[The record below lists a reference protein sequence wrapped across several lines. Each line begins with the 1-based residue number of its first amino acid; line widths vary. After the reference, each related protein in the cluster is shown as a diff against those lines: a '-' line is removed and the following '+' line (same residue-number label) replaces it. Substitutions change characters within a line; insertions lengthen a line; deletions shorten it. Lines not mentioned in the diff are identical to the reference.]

1 MSGPKADTL
10 LLLQI
15 KEGCPKRVHHGPATG
30 EVRMTSSDDWRKTVR
45 LNKLLGLWAAE
56 KLGITGRDAEAY
68 SDALAVGT
76 LNPERTDVLGKIRKD
91 FDAAGVV
98 QSDEQMLKVMDDFML
113 QAGNLMPTATGGGPD
128 SDALA
133 LMLA

>member
-1 MSGPKADTL
+1 MA
-10 LLLQI
+10 
-15 KEGCPKRVHHGPATG
+15 
-30 EVRMTSSDDWRKTVR
+30 SSEDWKKTVR

-76 LNPERTDVLGKIRKD
+76 LDPERSDVLSKIRKD

-98 QSDEQMLKVMDDFML
+98 QSDEQIIQVMDDLML
-113 QAGNLMPTATGGGPD
+113 RAGNLMPTGGGGPD
-128 SDALA
+128 GDALA
-133 LMLA
+133 VMLARQLKPE